1 MKKLVT
7 YCLFFCTALSAN
19 AQYFLRG
26 SIRDEKNAALQN
38 ATILLHSSKKR
49 IVSGNDGSFGVTT
62 VILNDSVTVAL
73 DGFENKTIPVK
84 SDVWQ
89 TIVLKI
95 ATATLVKNKPK
106 LISFIKD
113 INCKKRLDP
122 FISDETYFKLVE
134 NEFVNAY
141 TFPNTGFSLNVNKAS
156 YSNIRRFLNMESTVP
171 PDAVRVEELVNYF
184 NLCYENPINDDVFNI
199 NTSLTLCPWNAKNK
213 LLFLKIAAKKLDL
226 NKLPPSNFV
235 FLIDI
240 SGSMDMPNRLPLI
253 KEAFQLFVKNLR
265 PIDKIS
271 IITYGGMVRT
281 WLAPTNGD
289 EKSKINNAIELL
301 NAEGDTPGGYAIES
315 AYKMARA
322 TFINGGNN
330 RVILATDGDFNVGQ
344 TSEKA
349 LDELISKQRESGIF
363 LTCLGVGMGNFKDS
377 KLQTLSKR
385 GNGNYAYLDNLHEAE
400 KVLVHE
406 LTETMYAV
414 ADDAFINIQFN
425 PALVSKYRLIGFDNK
440 RDAVQDP
447 TSGIDGGEIGSGSCT
462 IAIIEVEPA
471 KTNGLASDELGSLQL
486 KYRDIFDTTRSQVIV
501 DYTMSNKLIDVNE
514 NSTKFAAS
522 VALFGL
528 KLKESPYINKIS
540 WTDVRLIVDAAVDK
554 NILAQN
560 EFLKLVEKA
569 VEIYEPNKKK
579 KKNKKSD
586 KNDNIAYVRSP
597 SL

>member
-1 MKKLVT
+1 M
-7 YCLFFCTALSAN
+7 FFSIALSSN

-26 SIRDEKNAALQN
+26 SIRDEKNAPLQN
-38 ATILLHSSKKR
+38 AKILLNSSKK
-49 IVSGNDGSFGVTT
+49 VTTSGIDGSFGVAT
-62 VILNDSVTVAL
+62 VILNDSVTVTL

-113 INCKKRLDP
+113 INCKKRLNP

-226 NKLPPSNFV
+226 DKLPSSNFV

-425 PALVSKYRLIGFDNK
+425 PELVSKYRLIGFDNK

-462 IAIIEVEPA
+462 IAIIEIEPT
-471 KTNGLASDELGSLQL
+471 KINGFASDELGSLQL

-501 DYTMSNKLIDVNE
+501 DYTMSNKLIDANE

-540 WTDVRLIVDAAVDK
+540 WTDVRQIVDAAVDK
-554 NILAQN
+554 NNFAQN

-569 VEIYEPNKKK
+569 IEIYEPNKKK
-579 KKNKKSD
+579 KKNKKSE